1 MMRSVLEGVSYDIRS
16 NLDIMKKMGLPV
28 NELRVTGGAARSDV
42 WMQIQADVLGIP
54 VIRTQLEEATALG
67 AAILAC
73 KGVGIF
79 KSMTEAADE
88 MVSQKDILYPGPE
101 NRSVYDK
108 GYKKYGELYRSV
120 SGIKWD
126 SN

>member
-1 MMRSVLEGVSYDIRS
+1 MIFEETRKA
-16 NLDIMKKMGLPV
+16 MKKLGLPT
-28 NELRVTGGAARSDV
+28 NEVRVTGGAARSDV
-42 WMQIQADVLGIP
+42 WMQIQADVMGIP

-79 KSMTEAADE
+79 KSMTDAADE
-88 MVSQKDILYPGPE
+88 MVMQKDTLYPSPE

-108 GYKKYGELYRSV
+108 GYEKYKELYSAI
-120 SGIKWD
+120 SGIRWE

>member
-1 MMRSVLEGVSYDIRS
+1 
-16 NLDIMKKMGLPV
+16 MKKLGLPAG
-28 NELRVTGGAARSDV
+28 ELRVTGGAARSDV

-54 VIRTQLEEATALG
+54 MIRTQLEEATALG

-88 MVSQKDILYPGPE
+88 MVSQKDVLLPSPE
-101 NRSVYDK
+101 NRSVYDT
-108 GYKKYGELYRSV
+108 GYKKYGEFYRAV

-126 SN
+126 TS